1 MDLMISL
8 VHNSN
13 EARNAVIRPSLT
25 KLNSYLQTQGLKTV
39 CISEIGFQCPII
51 PISEELAATRREMQH
66 ILELDWRC
74 YLESPI
80 QMNFVPRISTEM
92 ELTQGAIE
100 LSLTDKH
107 IRAWDN
113 FLDSDSK
120 LLICLEDD
128 AIFVDDSN
136 FGILEAIVKVRNCDA
151 PSYVD
156 LAGGFDI
163 NAIGLGRLFDHQ
175 DGRHLYFRKP
185 VTNTTCGYML
195 NREIVMLFRKIVLN
209 NPLFRLYPA
218 DWLINK
224 LLIELENSKV
234 LTKCFHT
241 FPTVLQH
248 GSMKG
253 NLASTIR

>member
-25 KLNSYLQTQGLKTV
+25 KLNSYLHSQGLKFI

-66 ILELDWRC
+66 VLESDWRR

-80 QMNFVPRISTEM
+80 QMKFVPRLSTEM

-100 LSLTDKH
+100 LALTDKH
-107 IRAWDN
+107 LRAWDN

-136 FGILEAIVKVRNCDA
+136 LGILEAIAKVWNCKA

-156 LAGGFDI
+156 LAGGLDI
-163 NAIGLGRLFDHQ
+163 NSIGVGRLFDRQ

-185 VTNTTCGYML
+185 VTNTACGYMV
-195 NREIVMLFRKIVLN
+195 NRQIVTLFRKIVLV
-209 NPLFRLYPA
+209 NPCLRLYPA

-234 LTKCFHT
+234 WTNCFHT

-253 NLASTIR
+253 SWASTIR